1 MNFQSNL
8 LIKYHLPRFKF
19 IHSFV
24 YSWIPILRGRRLVL
38 AGDHCQLLPTIKSS
52 NREVQIELQKTL
64 FERIMKYDQFSRM
77 LKIQYRMHEDIANWA
92 SDAMYHGKLLRH
104 DTVKSRKLF
113 HLSHVDYGV
122 PNKEKSSSDDVTPE
136 DSLLPST

>member
-1 MNFQSNL
+1 M
-8 LIKYHLPRFKF
+8 
-19 IHSFV
+19 
-24 YSWIPILRGRRLVL
+24 
-38 AGDHCQLLPTIKSS
+38 
-52 NREVQIELQKTL
+52 

-136 DSLLPST
+136 DLLLPSTRNSTLLRIDTAGCDTVYSNLSMLLDQDTMKERQL